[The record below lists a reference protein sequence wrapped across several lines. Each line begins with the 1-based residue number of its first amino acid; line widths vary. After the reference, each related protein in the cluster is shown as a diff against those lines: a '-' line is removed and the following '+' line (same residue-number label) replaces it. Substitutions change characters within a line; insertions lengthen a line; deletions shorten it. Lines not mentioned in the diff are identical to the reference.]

1 MGLGSTI
8 VSGDDAGKE
17 DPMLTA
23 KDDAALAG
31 SVRAMDAL
39 VSRLRAKIA
48 IIDGLRASISSAFD
62 HLPDDSDDDLRSV
75 LARQDDRLG
84 HLRSAYQKKLV
95 KWVGPS
101 AL

>member
-1 MGLGSTI
+1 MGSTI
-8 VSGDDAGKE
+8 VSGDDSGKE
-17 DPMLTA
+17 DPMLNA

-48 IIDGLRASISSAFD
+48 IIDGLRSSISSAFD

-75 LARQDDRLG
+75 LARHDDRLG
-84 HLRSAYQKKLV
+84 RLRTGYQKKLA

>member
-1 MGLGSTI
+1 MF
-8 VSGDDAGKE
+8 
-17 DPMLTA
+17 TA
-23 KDDAALAG
+23 KDDVALAG
-31 SVRAMDAL
+31 SMRAMDAL
-39 VSRLRAKIA
+39 VSRLRCKIA

-75 LARQDDRLG
+75 LARHDDRLG
-84 HLRSAYQKKLV
+84 RLRTGYQKELA

>member
-1 MGLGSTI
+1 
-8 VSGDDAGKE
+8 
-17 DPMLTA
+17 MLTA
-23 KDDAALAG
+23 RDDAALAG

-84 HLRSAYQKKLV
+84 RLRSGYQKKLV